1 MVIKK
6 QRRNEDGNK
15 KENGVSLLA
24 LVVTIIVLIII
35 AGAVIANIRGNSG
48 IINQSA
54 NADKKKLTSE
64 EKEAVQWAAAQAV
77 ADETNKSGVIAD
89 KTKIQEKLNT
99 YIGDADSKKFEYN
112 IYGPGDTYINKI
124 LTADIYVVKFQ
135 NTGNAYIID
144 ETGNVR
150 LDEDSSGIVDRDG
163 VLINPGSISI
173 NREPTGKYYE
183 LTITSNTKDYK
194 VTCSDESVL
203 DVKKD
208 KNGKILVENN
218 KIFVRGKE
226 LGKATILVETSK
238 EKRAMSYVTVHQ
250 EPTSIELTASGHIL
264 DISSAIKSLQI
275 KPTIYPSTA
284 NYKTGI
290 KWTSS
295 NNDIAVVDEN
305 GFVTG
310 ISNGDVTITA
320 TTENGKTATWNV
332 TVISTPLSIGLD
344 KENVTLDIS
353 TNKTYQFKATIYPS
367 TANTDIGLTW
377 SSSDNSVATVNKDGV
392 VTGVKNGTTVIT
404 VVTEN
409 KKVTS
414 ASVTVQTSP
423 VSISISP
430 SSATID
436 LSAEN
441 KSVQLKATISPNT
454 TNIKDKITW
463 TSTNNNI
470 ATVDSNGLVRG
481 YANGTVTITATT
493 ANGKSTKATIT
504 VQTSPTSITLST
516 NKIVLEKYT
525 NKNYQL
531 KAIVRP
537 TNANVYTNVSWTSSN
552 NGIVTV
558 NGNGYV
564 TAIGT
569 GTATITATTGN
580 GLSAKCTVVVENKV
594 QRITASPNSAAIKVG
609 DTFTSKITCSPSDT
623 TEQIVCV
630 NSNSKV
636 ISTNM
641 IASGNG
647 TYNLTVNGIAIG
659 NATITIKNSSST
671 VYAQISVN
679 VGLHISRGWSDAGA
693 VSSGWKQLGDVINNT
708 ACSTIKSIKGS
719 ANIGANSMWS
729 DRYFGLRIMALDTS
743 GNWVEIWSRYSGTF
757 TWNFG
762 KDRYYSADI
771 SLTPNKVYYSFAL
784 QFMYSTN
791 VDSGGAKYSNFSI
804 DIGT

>member
-1 MVIKK
+1 MV
-6 QRRNEDGNK
+6 NK

-671 VYAQISVN
+671 VYAQISVH
-679 VGLHISRGWSDAGA
+679 VGLLISRGWSDAGA

>member
-1 MVIKK
+1 MV
-6 QRRNEDGNK
+6 NK

-99 YIGDADSKKFEYN
+99 YIGDADSKNFEYN

-163 VLINPGSISI
+163 VLINPGAISI

-409 KKVTS
+409 QKATS

-679 VGLHISRGWSDAGA
+679 VGLHISRGWSDAGT

-719 ANIGANSMWS
+719 ANIGANSMYS

-743 GNWVEIWSRYSGTF
+743 GNWVEIWSRYSKKF

-762 KDRYYSADI
+762 KNRYYSADI
-771 SLTPNKVYYSFAL
+771 SLTPNKLYYSFAL

-791 VDSGGAKYSNFSI
+791 VDSGGTKYSNFSI
-804 DIGT
+804 DIET

>member
-1 MVIKK
+1 MKV
-6 QRRNEDGNK
+6 
-15 KENGVSLLA
+15 KENGMSLIA
-24 LVVTIIVLIII
+24 LVVTIIVLILL
-35 AGAVIANIRGNSG
+35 AGVTISNIRNDSG
-48 IINQSA
+48 LFNESLEARDEKIA
-54 NADKKKLTSE
+54 SE
-64 EKEAVQWAAAQAV
+64 ENEAIQWAAAQAV
-77 ADETNKSGVIAD
+77 ADDSNKTGQIIDKGQIAEKLDKYIGNQNEDMEYQIFGPEEEYKGTMIISDTYVVEFSKSG
-89 KTKIQEKLNT
+89 N
-99 YIGDADSKKFEYN
+99 S
-112 IYGPGDTYINKI
+112 
-124 LTADIYVVKFQ
+124 
-135 NTGNAYIID
+135 YIID
-144 ETGNVR
+144 GSGNVR
-150 LDEDSSGIVDRDG
+150 RDETGDKVASRDG
-163 VLINPGSISI
+163 VLIKPASTSI
-173 NREPTGKYYE
+173 NIGSE
-183 LTITSNTKDYK
+183 LTLNILANTNDYK

-203 DVKKD
+203 QVKKD
-208 KNGKILVENN
+208 LSGNIKVTNN
-218 KIFVRGKE
+218 TITVKGLK
-226 LGKATILVETSK
+226 LGKATIVVETSK

-609 DTFTSKITCSPSDT
+609 DTFTSKITYSPSDT

>member
-1 MVIKK
+1 MKV
-6 QRRNEDGNK
+6 
-15 KENGVSLLA
+15 KENGMSLIA
-24 LVVTIIVLIII
+24 LVVTIIVLILL
-35 AGAVIANIRGNSG
+35 AGVTISNIRNDSG
-48 IINQSA
+48 LFNKSLEARDEKIA
-54 NADKKKLTSE
+54 SE
-64 EKEAVQWAAAQAV
+64 ENEAIQWAAAQAV
-77 ADETNKSGVIAD
+77 ADDSNKTGQIIDKGQIAEKLDKYIGNQNEDMEYQIFGPEEEYKGTMIISDTYVVEFSKSG
-89 KTKIQEKLNT
+89 N
-99 YIGDADSKKFEYN
+99 S
-112 IYGPGDTYINKI
+112 
-124 LTADIYVVKFQ
+124 
-135 NTGNAYIID
+135 YIID
-144 ETGNVR
+144 GSGNVR
-150 LDEDSSGIVDRDG
+150 RDETGDKVASRDG
-163 VLINPGSISI
+163 VLIKPASTSI
-173 NREPTGKYYE
+173 NIGSE
-183 LTITSNTKDYK
+183 LTLNILANTNDYK

-203 DVKKD
+203 QVKKD
-208 KNGKILVENN
+208 LSGNIKVTNN
-218 KIFVRGKE
+218 TITVKGLK

-679 VGLHISRGWSDAGA
+679 VGLHISRGWSDAGD

>member
-1 MVIKK
+1 
-6 QRRNEDGNK
+6 
-15 KENGVSLLA
+15 
-24 LVVTIIVLIII
+24 
-35 AGAVIANIRGNSG
+35 
-48 IINQSA
+48 
-54 NADKKKLTSE
+54 
-64 EKEAVQWAAAQAV
+64 
-77 ADETNKSGVIAD
+77 
-89 KTKIQEKLNT
+89 
-99 YIGDADSKKFEYN
+99 
-112 IYGPGDTYINKI
+112 
-124 LTADIYVVKFQ
+124 
-135 NTGNAYIID
+135 
-144 ETGNVR
+144 
-150 LDEDSSGIVDRDG
+150 
-163 VLINPGSISI
+163 
-173 NREPTGKYYE
+173 
-183 LTITSNTKDYK
+183 
-194 VTCSDESVL
+194 
-203 DVKKD
+203 
-208 KNGKILVENN
+208 
-218 KIFVRGKE
+218 
-226 LGKATILVETSK
+226 
-238 EKRAMSYVTVHQ
+238 MSYVTVHQ

-531 KAIVRP
+531 KATVRP

-580 GLSAKCTVVVENKV
+580 GLSARCTVVVENKV

-609 DTFTSKITCSPSDT
+609 DTFTSKITYSPSDT

-743 GNWVEIWSRYSGTF
+743 GNW
-757 TWNFG
+757 
-762 KDRYYSADI
+762 
-771 SLTPNKVYYSFAL
+771 
-784 QFMYSTN
+784 
-791 VDSGGAKYSNFSI
+791 
-804 DIGT
+804 

>member
-1 MVIKK
+1 MKV
-6 QRRNEDGNK
+6 
-15 KENGVSLLA
+15 KENGMSLIA
-24 LVVTIIVLIII
+24 LVVTIIVLILL
-35 AGAVIANIRGNSG
+35 AGVTISNIRNDSG
-48 IINQSA
+48 LFNESLEARDEKIA
-54 NADKKKLTSE
+54 SE
-64 EKEAVQWAAAQAV
+64 ENEAIQWAAAQAV
-77 ADETNKSGVIAD
+77 ADDSNKTGQIIDKGQIAEKLDKYIGNQNEDMEYQIFGPEEEYKGTMIISDTYVVEFSKSG
-89 KTKIQEKLNT
+89 N
-99 YIGDADSKKFEYN
+99 S
-112 IYGPGDTYINKI
+112 
-124 LTADIYVVKFQ
+124 
-135 NTGNAYIID
+135 YIID
-144 ETGNVR
+144 GSGNVR
-150 LDEDSSGIVDRDG
+150 RDETGDKVASRDG
-163 VLINPGSISI
+163 VLIKPASTSI
-173 NREPTGKYYE
+173 NIGSE
-183 LTITSNTKDYK
+183 LTLNILANTNDYK

-531 KAIVRP
+531 KATVRP

-580 GLSAKCTVVVENKV
+580 GLSARCTVVVENKV

-609 DTFTSKITCSPSDT
+609 DTFTSKITYSPSDT

>member
-1 MVIKK
+1 MKV
-6 QRRNEDGNK
+6 
-15 KENGVSLLA
+15 KENGMSLIA
-24 LVVTIIVLIII
+24 LVVTIIVLILL
-35 AGAVIANIRGNSG
+35 AGVTISNIRNDSG
-48 IINQSA
+48 LFNKSLEARDEKIA
-54 NADKKKLTSE
+54 SE
-64 EKEAVQWAAAQAV
+64 ENEAIQWAAAQAV
-77 ADETNKSGVIAD
+77 ADDSNKTGQIIDKGQIAEKLDKYIGNQNEDMEYQIFGPEEEYKGTMIISDTYVVEFSKSG
-89 KTKIQEKLNT
+89 N
-99 YIGDADSKKFEYN
+99 S
-112 IYGPGDTYINKI
+112 
-124 LTADIYVVKFQ
+124 
-135 NTGNAYIID
+135 YIID
-144 ETGNVR
+144 GSGNVR
-150 LDEDSSGIVDRDG
+150 RDETGDKVASRDG
-163 VLINPGSISI
+163 VLIKPASTSI
-173 NREPTGKYYE
+173 NIGSE
-183 LTITSNTKDYK
+183 LTLNILANTNDYK

-757 TWNFG
+757 TFNFG

-791 VDSGGAKYSNFSI
+791 VGSGGAKYSNFSI

>member
-1 MVIKK
+1 M
-6 QRRNEDGNK
+6 
-15 KENGVSLLA
+15 
-24 LVVTIIVLIII
+24 
-35 AGAVIANIRGNSG
+35 
-48 IINQSA
+48 
-54 NADKKKLTSE
+54 
-64 EKEAVQWAAAQAV
+64 
-77 ADETNKSGVIAD
+77 
-89 KTKIQEKLNT
+89 
-99 YIGDADSKKFEYN
+99 
-112 IYGPGDTYINKI
+112 
-124 LTADIYVVKFQ
+124 
-135 NTGNAYIID
+135 
-144 ETGNVR
+144 
-150 LDEDSSGIVDRDG
+150 
-163 VLINPGSISI
+163 
-173 NREPTGKYYE
+173 
-183 LTITSNTKDYK
+183 
-194 VTCSDESVL
+194 
-203 DVKKD
+203 
-208 KNGKILVENN
+208 
-218 KIFVRGKE
+218 
-226 LGKATILVETSK
+226 
-238 EKRAMSYVTVHQ
+238 
-250 EPTSIELTASGHIL
+250 
-264 DISSAIKSLQI
+264 
-275 KPTIYPSTA
+275 
-284 NYKTGI
+284 
-290 KWTSS
+290 
-295 NNDIAVVDEN
+295 
-305 GFVTG
+305 
-310 ISNGDVTITA
+310 
-320 TTENGKTATWNV
+320 
-332 TVISTPLSIGLD
+332 
-344 KENVTLDIS
+344 
-353 TNKTYQFKATIYPS
+353 
-367 TANTDIGLTW
+367 
-377 SSSDNSVATVNKDGV
+377 ATVNKDGV

-647 TYNLTVNGIAIG
+647 TYNLIVNGIAIG

>member
-1 MVIKK
+1 MKV
-6 QRRNEDGNK
+6 
-15 KENGVSLLA
+15 KENGMSLIA
-24 LVVTIIVLIII
+24 LVVTIIVLILL
-35 AGAVIANIRGNSG
+35 AGVTISNIRNDSG
-48 IINQSA
+48 LFNKSLESRDEKIA
-54 NADKKKLTSE
+54 SE
-64 EKEAVQWAAAQAV
+64 ENEAIQWAAAQAV
-77 ADETNKSGVIAD
+77 ADDSNKTGQIIDKGQIAEKLDKYIGNQNEDMEYQIFGPEEDYKGTMIISDTYVVEFSKSG
-89 KTKIQEKLNT
+89 N
-99 YIGDADSKKFEYN
+99 S
-112 IYGPGDTYINKI
+112 
-124 LTADIYVVKFQ
+124 
-135 NTGNAYIID
+135 YIID
-144 ETGNVR
+144 GSGNVR
-150 LDEDSSGIVDRDG
+150 RDETGDKVASRDG
-163 VLINPGSISI
+163 VLIKPASTSI
-173 NREPTGKYYE
+173 NIGSE
-183 LTITSNTKDYK
+183 ITLNILANTKDYK

-409 KKVTS
+409 QKATS

-531 KAIVRP
+531 KATVRP

-671 VYAQISVN
+671 VYTQISVN

>member
-1 MVIKK
+1 MKV
-6 QRRNEDGNK
+6 
-15 KENGVSLLA
+15 KENGMSLIA
-24 LVVTIIVLIII
+24 LVVTIIVLILL
-35 AGAVIANIRGNSG
+35 AGVTISNIRNDSG
-48 IINQSA
+48 LFNKSLESRDEKIA
-54 NADKKKLTSE
+54 SE
-64 EKEAVQWAAAQAV
+64 ENEAIQWAAAQAV
-77 ADETNKSGVIAD
+77 ADDSNKTGQIIDKGQIAEKLDKYIGNQNEDMEYQIFGPEEDYKGTMIISDTYVVEFSKSG
-89 KTKIQEKLNT
+89 N
-99 YIGDADSKKFEYN
+99 S
-112 IYGPGDTYINKI
+112 
-124 LTADIYVVKFQ
+124 
-135 NTGNAYIID
+135 YIID
-144 ETGNVR
+144 GSGNVR
-150 LDEDSSGIVDRDG
+150 RDETGDKVASRDG
-163 VLINPGSISI
+163 VLIKPASTSI
-173 NREPTGKYYE
+173 NIGSE
-183 LTITSNTKDYK
+183 LTLNILANTKDYK

-454 TNIKDKITW
+454 TNIKNKITW

-531 KAIVRP
+531 KATVRP

-580 GLSAKCTVVVENKV
+580 GLSARCTVVVETKV

-743 GNWVEIWSRYSGTF
+743 GNLVEIWSRYSGTF

>member
-1 MVIKK
+1 MV
-6 QRRNEDGNK
+6 NK

-64 EKEAVQWAAAQAV
+64 EKEAVQWAASQAV

-144 ETGNVR
+144 E
-150 LDEDSSGIVDRDG
+150 
-163 VLINPGSISI
+163 
-173 NREPTGKYYE
+173 
-183 LTITSNTKDYK
+183 
-194 VTCSDESVL
+194 
-203 DVKKD
+203 
-208 KNGKILVENN
+208 
-218 KIFVRGKE
+218 
-226 LGKATILVETSK
+226 
-238 EKRAMSYVTVHQ
+238 
-250 EPTSIELTASGHIL
+250 
-264 DISSAIKSLQI
+264 
-275 KPTIYPSTA
+275 
-284 NYKTGI
+284 
-290 KWTSS
+290 
-295 NNDIAVVDEN
+295 
-305 GFVTG
+305 
-310 ISNGDVTITA
+310 
-320 TTENGKTATWNV
+320 
-332 TVISTPLSIGLD
+332 
-344 KENVTLDIS
+344 
-353 TNKTYQFKATIYPS
+353 
-367 TANTDIGLTW
+367 
-377 SSSDNSVATVNKDGV
+377 
-392 VTGVKNGTTVIT
+392 
-404 VVTEN
+404 
-409 KKVTS
+409 
-414 ASVTVQTSP
+414 
-423 VSISISP
+423 
-430 SSATID
+430 
-436 LSAEN
+436 
-441 KSVQLKATISPNT
+441 
-454 TNIKDKITW
+454 
-463 TSTNNNI
+463 
-470 ATVDSNGLVRG
+470 
-481 YANGTVTITATT
+481 
-493 ANGKSTKATIT
+493 
-504 VQTSPTSITLST
+504 
-516 NKIVLEKYT
+516 
-525 NKNYQL
+525 
-531 KAIVRP
+531 
-537 TNANVYTNVSWTSSN
+537 
-552 NGIVTV
+552 
-558 NGNGYV
+558 
-564 TAIGT
+564 
-569 GTATITATTGN
+569 TGN

-693 VSSGWKQLGDVINNT
+693 VSSGWKQLGDLINNT

>member
-1 MVIKK
+1 MKV
-6 QRRNEDGNK
+6 
-15 KENGVSLLA
+15 KENGMSLIA
-24 LVVTIIVLIII
+24 LVVTIIVLILL
-35 AGAVIANIRGNSG
+35 AGVTISNIRNDSG
-48 IINQSA
+48 LFNKSLEARDEKIA
-54 NADKKKLTSE
+54 SE
-64 EKEAVQWAAAQAV
+64 ENEAIQWAAAQAV
-77 ADETNKSGVIAD
+77 ADDSNKTGQIIDKGQIAEKLDKYIGNQNEDMEYQIFGPEEEYKGTMIISDTYVVEFSKSG
-89 KTKIQEKLNT
+89 N
-99 YIGDADSKKFEYN
+99 S
-112 IYGPGDTYINKI
+112 
-124 LTADIYVVKFQ
+124 
-135 NTGNAYIID
+135 YIID
-144 ETGNVR
+144 GSGNVR
-150 LDEDSSGIVDRDG
+150 RDETGDKVASRDG
-163 VLINPGSISI
+163 VLIKPASTSI
-173 NREPTGKYYE
+173 NIGSE
-183 LTITSNTKDYK
+183 LTLNILANTNDYK

-203 DVKKD
+203 QVKKD
-208 KNGKILVENN
+208 LSGNIKVTNN
-218 KIFVRGKE
+218 TITVKGLK
-226 LGKATILVETSK
+226 LGKATIVVETSK
-238 EKRAMSYVTVHQ
+238 EKRAISYITVHQ

>member
-1 MVIKK
+1 MA
-6 QRRNEDGNK
+6 NK

-183 LTITSNTKDYK
+183 LKITSNTKDYK

-275 KPTIYPSTA
+275 KPTIYPSTS

-344 KENVTLDIS
+344 KENITLDIS

-392 VTGVKNGTTVIT
+392 VTGVKNGTAVIT

-409 KKVTS
+409 QKTTS

-454 TNIKDKITW
+454 TNIKNKITW

-504 VQTSPTSITLST
+504 VQTSPTTIFLDKTNIVFDMSKNRTAQLTVRYNPSTSNVNKGIT
-516 NKIVLEKYT
+516 
-525 NKNYQL
+525 
-531 KAIVRP
+531 
-537 TNANVYTNVSWTSSN
+537 WTSSN
-552 NGIVTV
+552 NSVATV
-558 NGNGYV
+558 DGSGRV
-564 TAIGT
+564 TAK
-569 GTATITATTGN
+569 GN
-580 GLSAKCTVVVENKV
+580 
-594 QRITASPNSAAIKVG
+594 
-609 DTFTSKITCSPSDT
+609 
-623 TEQIVCV
+623 
-630 NSNSKV
+630 
-636 ISTNM
+636 
-641 IASGNG
+641 
-647 TYNLTVNGIAIG
+647 G
-659 NATITIKNSSST
+659 NATITAKTANGKTAQCQIQVITSITSISLNKTSATIEAIAGQSNTLQLIATVNPSTATENIQWTSSNWNVLHVSQSGLVTVQNVGSAVITAKNPNGT
-671 VYAQISVN
+671 VKATCSISVN
-679 VGLHISRGWSDAGA
+679 WAPITFSLPGLSRKG
-693 VSSGWKQLGDVINNT
+693 
-708 ACSTIKSIKGS
+708 KGS
-719 ANIGANSMWS
+719 FGYWS
-729 DRYFGLRIMALDTS
+729 YT
-743 GNWVEIWSRYSGTF
+743 V
-757 TWNFG
+757 
-762 KDRYYSADI
+762 
-771 SLTPNKVYYSFAL
+771 PP
-784 QFMYSTN
+784 
-791 VDSGGAKYSNFSI
+791 GAKYAIVESNSQI
-804 DIGT
+804 YNAYRDRNIHWTYSGNGSKSWKHYLDGGWGNDPSRSTDERVELNGGSEWKISVSMSGGVGTGKTPGYVYGSVTFYYK

>member
-1 MVIKK
+1 MKV
-6 QRRNEDGNK
+6 
-15 KENGVSLLA
+15 KENGMSLIA
-24 LVVTIIVLIII
+24 LVVTIIVLILL
-35 AGAVIANIRGNSG
+35 AGVTISNIRNDSG
-48 IINQSA
+48 LFNESLEARDEKIA
-54 NADKKKLTSE
+54 SE
-64 EKEAVQWAAAQAV
+64 ENEAIQWAAAQAV
-77 ADETNKSGVIAD
+77 ADDSNKTGQIIDKGQIAEKLDKYIGNQNEDMEYQIFGPEEEYKGTMIISDTYVVEFSKSG
-89 KTKIQEKLNT
+89 N
-99 YIGDADSKKFEYN
+99 S
-112 IYGPGDTYINKI
+112 
-124 LTADIYVVKFQ
+124 
-135 NTGNAYIID
+135 YIID
-144 ETGNVR
+144 GSGNVR
-150 LDEDSSGIVDRDG
+150 RDETGDKVASRDG
-163 VLINPGSISI
+163 VLIKPASTSI
-173 NREPTGKYYE
+173 NIGSE
-183 LTITSNTKDYK
+183 LTLNILANTNDYK
-194 VTCSDESVL
+194 VTCSDERVL

-671 VYAQISVN
+671 VYSQISVN

>member
-1 MVIKK
+1 MKV
-6 QRRNEDGNK
+6 
-15 KENGVSLLA
+15 KENGMSLIA
-24 LVVTIIVLIII
+24 LVVTIIVLILL
-35 AGAVIANIRGNSG
+35 AGVTISNIRNDSG
-48 IINQSA
+48 LFNKSLEARDEKIA
-54 NADKKKLTSE
+54 SE
-64 EKEAVQWAAAQAV
+64 ENEAIQWAAAQAV
-77 ADETNKSGVIAD
+77 ADDSNKTGQIIDKGQIAEKLDKYIGNQNEDMEYQIFGPEEEYKGTMIISDTYVVEFSKSG
-89 KTKIQEKLNT
+89 N
-99 YIGDADSKKFEYN
+99 S
-112 IYGPGDTYINKI
+112 
-124 LTADIYVVKFQ
+124 
-135 NTGNAYIID
+135 YIID
-144 ETGNVR
+144 GSGNVR
-150 LDEDSSGIVDRDG
+150 RDETGDKVASRDG

>member
-1 MVIKK
+1 MKV
-6 QRRNEDGNK
+6 
-15 KENGVSLLA
+15 KENGMSLIA
-24 LVVTIIVLIII
+24 LVVTIIVLILL
-35 AGAVIANIRGNSG
+35 AGVTISNIRNDSG
-48 IINQSA
+48 LFNKSLEARDEKIA
-54 NADKKKLTSE
+54 SE
-64 EKEAVQWAAAQAV
+64 ENEAIQWAAAQAV
-77 ADETNKSGVIAD
+77 ADDSNKTGQIIDKGQIAEKLDKYIGNQNEDMEYQIFGPEEEYKGTMIISDTYVVEFSKSG
-89 KTKIQEKLNT
+89 N
-99 YIGDADSKKFEYN
+99 S
-112 IYGPGDTYINKI
+112 
-124 LTADIYVVKFQ
+124 
-135 NTGNAYIID
+135 YIID
-144 ETGNVR
+144 GSGNVR
-150 LDEDSSGIVDRDG
+150 RDETGDKVASRDG
-163 VLINPGSISI
+163 VLIKPASTSI
-173 NREPTGKYYE
+173 NIGSE
-183 LTITSNTKDYK
+183 LTLNILANTNDYK

-719 ANIGANSMWS
+719 ANIGANSMYS

-743 GNWVEIWSRYSGTF
+743 GNWVEIWSRYSEKF

-762 KDRYYSADI
+762 KNRYYSADI
-771 SLTPNKVYYSFAL
+771 SLTPNKLYYSFAL

-791 VDSGGAKYSNFSI
+791 VDSGGTKYSNFSI
-804 DIGT
+804 DIET

>member
-1 MVIKK
+1 MKV
-6 QRRNEDGNK
+6 
-15 KENGVSLLA
+15 KENGMSLIA
-24 LVVTIIVLIII
+24 LVVTIIVLILL
-35 AGAVIANIRGNSG
+35 AGVTISNIRNDSG
-48 IINQSA
+48 LFNKSLESRDEKIA
-54 NADKKKLTSE
+54 SE
-64 EKEAVQWAAAQAV
+64 ENEAIQWAAAQAV
-77 ADETNKSGVIAD
+77 ADDSNKTGQIIDKGQIAEKLDKYIGNQNEDMEYQIFGPEEEYKGTMIISDTYVVEFSKSG
-89 KTKIQEKLNT
+89 N
-99 YIGDADSKKFEYN
+99 S
-112 IYGPGDTYINKI
+112 
-124 LTADIYVVKFQ
+124 
-135 NTGNAYIID
+135 YIID
-144 ETGNVR
+144 GSGNVR
-150 LDEDSSGIVDRDG
+150 RDETGDKVASRDG
-163 VLINPGSISI
+163 VLIKPASTSI
-173 NREPTGKYYE
+173 NIGSE
-183 LTITSNTKDYK
+183 LTLNILANTKDYK

-454 TNIKDKITW
+454 TNIKNKITW

-531 KAIVRP
+531 KATVRP

-580 GLSAKCTVVVENKV
+580 GLSARCTVVVETKV

-609 DTFTSKITCSPSDT
+609 DTFTSKITYSPSDT

-729 DRYFGLRIMALDTS
+729 DRYFGLRIVALDTS
-743 GNWVEIWSRYSGTF
+743 GNWVEIWSRYSGKF

-784 QFMYSTN
+784 QFMYSTS
-791 VDSGGAKYSNFSI
+791 VDSGGTKYSNFSI
-804 DIGT
+804 DIET

>member
-1 MVIKK
+1 MKV
-6 QRRNEDGNK
+6 
-15 KENGVSLLA
+15 KENGMSLIA
-24 LVVTIIVLIII
+24 LVVTIIVLILL
-35 AGAVIANIRGNSG
+35 AGVTISNIRNDSG
-48 IINQSA
+48 LFNKSLESRDEKIA
-54 NADKKKLTSE
+54 SE
-64 EKEAVQWAAAQAV
+64 ENEAIQWAAAQAV
-77 ADETNKSGVIAD
+77 ADDSNKTGQIIDKGQIAEKLDKYIGNQNEDMEYQIFGPEEDYKGTMIISDTYVVEFSKSG
-89 KTKIQEKLNT
+89 N
-99 YIGDADSKKFEYN
+99 S
-112 IYGPGDTYINKI
+112 
-124 LTADIYVVKFQ
+124 
-135 NTGNAYIID
+135 YIID
-144 ETGNVR
+144 GSGNVR
-150 LDEDSSGIVDRDG
+150 RDETGDKVASRDG
-163 VLINPGSISI
+163 VLIKPASTSI
-173 NREPTGKYYE
+173 NIGSE
-183 LTITSNTKDYK
+183 LTLNILANTKDYK

-454 TNIKDKITW
+454 TNIKNKITW

-531 KAIVRP
+531 KATVRP

-580 GLSAKCTVVVENKV
+580 GLSARCTVVVETKV

-609 DTFTSKITCSPSDT
+609 DTFTSKITYSPSDT

-647 TYNLTVNGIAIG
+647 TYNLTVQGIAIG

-671 VYAQISVN
+671 VYTQISVN

-762 KDRYYSADI
+762 IDRYYSADI

>member
-1 MVIKK
+1 MV
-6 QRRNEDGNK
+6 NK

-344 KENVTLDIS
+344 KENVTLDNIETES
-353 TNKTYQFKATIYPS
+353 VKKLNNNTIENTMKKFVSYCNSGDYVQAYNMLTDDCKEALKYNDAKTFKEYYIDLRFPEKQEYSLSKWAVEGDNAVYLVTFNGDLLATGGEKYSSNEEYYTFVKKDNEYKINVNNYIYCENKNTRYVFDDIDVKIGKINRYSKYEEMTIEIKNNSQKTIAVTTNDAGNRVYLTNTKGAIY
-367 TANTDIGLTW
+367 
-377 SSSDNSVATVNKDGV
+377 SSINSVLDEQDLILNAGETKE
-392 VTGVKNGTTVIT
+392 IT
-404 VVTEN
+404 VKFN
-409 KKVTS
+409 KLY
-414 ASVTVQTSP
+414 SVANKADKLIFP
-423 VSISISP
+423 KIIL
-430 SSATID
+430 D
-436 LSAEN
+436 YEDYLSTHNRTAY
-441 KSVQLKATISPNT
+441 SNT
-454 TNIKDKITW
+454 T
-463 TSTNNNI
+463 
-470 ATVDSNGLVRG
+470 
-481 YANGTVTITATT
+481 
-493 ANGKSTKATIT
+493 TIT
-504 VQTSPTSITLST
+504 VQ
-516 NKIVLEKYT
+516 
-525 NKNYQL
+525 
-531 KAIVRP
+531 
-537 TNANVYTNVSWTSSN
+537 
-552 NGIVTV
+552 
-558 NGNGYV
+558 
-564 TAIGT
+564 
-569 GTATITATTGN
+569 
-580 GLSAKCTVVVENKV
+580 
-594 QRITASPNSAAIKVG
+594 
-609 DTFTSKITCSPSDT
+609 
-623 TEQIVCV
+623 
-630 NSNSKV
+630 
-636 ISTNM
+636 
-641 IASGNG
+641 
-647 TYNLTVNGIAIG
+647 YN
-659 NATITIKNSSST
+659 
-671 VYAQISVN
+671 
-679 VGLHISRGWSDAGA
+679 
-693 VSSGWKQLGDVINNT
+693 
-708 ACSTIKSIKGS
+708 
-719 ANIGANSMWS
+719 
-729 DRYFGLRIMALDTS
+729 
-743 GNWVEIWSRYSGTF
+743 
-757 TWNFG
+757 
-762 KDRYYSADI
+762 
-771 SLTPNKVYYSFAL
+771 
-784 QFMYSTN
+784 
-791 VDSGGAKYSNFSI
+791 
-804 DIGT
+804 

>member
-1 MVIKK
+1 MV
-6 QRRNEDGNK
+6 NK

-531 KAIVRP
+531 KATVRP

-569 GTATITATTGN
+569 GTATITAT
-580 GLSAKCTVVVENKV
+580 
-594 QRITASPNSAAIKVG
+594 
-609 DTFTSKITCSPSDT
+609 
-623 TEQIVCV
+623 
-630 NSNSKV
+630 
-636 ISTNM
+636 
-641 IASGNG
+641 SGN
-647 TYNLTVNGIAIG
+647 
-659 NATITIKNSSST
+659 
-671 VYAQISVN
+671 
-679 VGLHISRGWSDAGA
+679 
-693 VSSGWKQLGDVINNT
+693 
-708 ACSTIKSIKGS
+708 
-719 ANIGANSMWS
+719 
-729 DRYFGLRIMALDTS
+729 
-743 GNWVEIWSRYSGTF
+743 
-757 TWNFG
+757 
-762 KDRYYSADI
+762 
-771 SLTPNKVYYSFAL
+771 
-784 QFMYSTN
+784 
-791 VDSGGAKYSNFSI
+791 
-804 DIGT
+804 

>member
-1 MVIKK
+1 MV
-6 QRRNEDGNK
+6 NK

-275 KPTIYPSTA
+275 KPTIYPSTS

-679 VGLHISRGWSDAGA
+679 VGLHISRGWSDAGT

-729 DRYFGLRIMALDTS
+729 DRYFGLRIVALDTS
-743 GNWVEIWSRYSGTF
+743 GNWVEIWSRYSGKF

-784 QFMYSTN
+784 QFMYSTS
-791 VDSGGAKYSNFSI
+791 VDSGGTKYSNFSI
-804 DIGT
+804 DIET

>member
-1 MVIKK
+1 MKV
-6 QRRNEDGNK
+6 
-15 KENGVSLLA
+15 KENGMSLIA
-24 LVVTIIVLIII
+24 LVVTIIVLILL
-35 AGAVIANIRGNSG
+35 AGVTISNIRNDSG
-48 IINQSA
+48 LFNESLEARDEKIA
-54 NADKKKLTSE
+54 SE
-64 EKEAVQWAAAQAV
+64 ENEAIQWAAAQAV
-77 ADETNKSGVIAD
+77 ADDSNKTGQIIDKGQIAEKLDKYIGNQNEDMEYQIFGPEEEYKGTMIISDTYVVEFSKSG
-89 KTKIQEKLNT
+89 N
-99 YIGDADSKKFEYN
+99 S
-112 IYGPGDTYINKI
+112 
-124 LTADIYVVKFQ
+124 
-135 NTGNAYIID
+135 YIID
-144 ETGNVR
+144 GSGNVR
-150 LDEDSSGIVDRDG
+150 RDETGDKVASRDG
-163 VLINPGSISI
+163 VLIKPASTSI
-173 NREPTGKYYE
+173 NIGSE
-183 LTITSNTKDYK
+183 LTLNILANTKDYK

-743 GNWVEIWSRYSGTF
+743 GNLVEIWSRYSGTF

>member
-1 MVIKK
+1 MKV
-6 QRRNEDGNK
+6 
-15 KENGVSLLA
+15 KENGMSLIA
-24 LVVTIIVLIII
+24 LVVTIIVLILL
-35 AGAVIANIRGNSG
+35 AGVTISNIRNDSG
-48 IINQSA
+48 LFNESLEARDEKIA
-54 NADKKKLTSE
+54 SE
-64 EKEAVQWAAAQAV
+64 ENEAIQWAAAQAV
-77 ADETNKSGVIAD
+77 ADDSNKTGQIIDKGQIAEKLDKYIGNQNEDMEYQIFGPEEEYKGTMIISDTYVVEFSKSG
-89 KTKIQEKLNT
+89 N
-99 YIGDADSKKFEYN
+99 S
-112 IYGPGDTYINKI
+112 
-124 LTADIYVVKFQ
+124 
-135 NTGNAYIID
+135 YIID
-144 ETGNVR
+144 GSGNVR
-150 LDEDSSGIVDRDG
+150 RDETGDKVASRDG
-163 VLINPGSISI
+163 VLIKPASTSI
-173 NREPTGKYYE
+173 NIGSE
-183 LTITSNTKDYK
+183 LTLNILANTNDYK

-203 DVKKD
+203 QVKKD
-208 KNGKILVENN
+208 LSGNIKVTNN
-218 KIFVRGKE
+218 TITVKGLK
-226 LGKATILVETSK
+226 LGKATIVVETSK
-238 EKRAMSYVTVHQ
+238 EKRAISYITVHQ

>member
-1 MVIKK
+1 MKV
-6 QRRNEDGNK
+6 
-15 KENGVSLLA
+15 KENGMSLIA
-24 LVVTIIVLIII
+24 LVVTIIVLILL
-35 AGAVIANIRGNSG
+35 AGVTISNIRNDSG
-48 IINQSA
+48 LFNKSLEARDEKIA
-54 NADKKKLTSE
+54 SE
-64 EKEAVQWAAAQAV
+64 ENEAIQWAAAQAV
-77 ADETNKSGVIAD
+77 ADDSNKTGQIIDKGQIAEKLDKYIGNQNEDMEYQIFGPEEEYKGTMIISDTYVVEFSKSG
-89 KTKIQEKLNT
+89 N
-99 YIGDADSKKFEYN
+99 S
-112 IYGPGDTYINKI
+112 
-124 LTADIYVVKFQ
+124 
-135 NTGNAYIID
+135 YIID
-144 ETGNVR
+144 GSGNVR
-150 LDEDSSGIVDRDG
+150 RDETGDKVASRDG
-163 VLINPGSISI
+163 VLIKPASTSI
-173 NREPTGKYYE
+173 NIGSE
-183 LTITSNTKDYK
+183 LTLNILANTKDYK

>member
-1 MVIKK
+1 MKV
-6 QRRNEDGNK
+6 
-15 KENGVSLLA
+15 KENGMSLIA
-24 LVVTIIVLIII
+24 LVVTIIVLILL
-35 AGAVIANIRGNSG
+35 AGVTISNIRNDSG
-48 IINQSA
+48 LFNESLEARDEKIA
-54 NADKKKLTSE
+54 SE
-64 EKEAVQWAAAQAV
+64 ENEAIQWAAAQAV
-77 ADETNKSGVIAD
+77 ADDSNKTGQIIDKGQIAEKLDKYIGNQNEDMEYQIFGPEEEYKGTMIISDTYVVEFSKSG
-89 KTKIQEKLNT
+89 N
-99 YIGDADSKKFEYN
+99 S
-112 IYGPGDTYINKI
+112 
-124 LTADIYVVKFQ
+124 
-135 NTGNAYIID
+135 YIID
-144 ETGNVR
+144 GSGNVR
-150 LDEDSSGIVDRDG
+150 RDETGDKVASRDG
-163 VLINPGSISI
+163 VLIKPASTSI
-173 NREPTGKYYE
+173 NIGSE
-183 LTITSNTKDYK
+183 LTLNILANTKDYK
-194 VTCSDESVL
+194 VTCSDERVL

>member
-1 MVIKK
+1 MKV
-6 QRRNEDGNK
+6 
-15 KENGVSLLA
+15 KENGMSLIA
-24 LVVTIIVLIII
+24 LVVTIIVLILL
-35 AGAVIANIRGNSG
+35 AGVTISNIRNDSG
-48 IINQSA
+48 LFNKSLEARDEKIA
-54 NADKKKLTSE
+54 SE
-64 EKEAVQWAAAQAV
+64 ENEAIQWAAAQAV
-77 ADETNKSGVIAD
+77 ADDSNKTGQIIDKGQIAEKLDKYIGNQNEDMEYQIFGPEEEYKGTMIISDTYVVEFSKSG
-89 KTKIQEKLNT
+89 N
-99 YIGDADSKKFEYN
+99 S
-112 IYGPGDTYINKI
+112 
-124 LTADIYVVKFQ
+124 
-135 NTGNAYIID
+135 YIID
-144 ETGNVR
+144 GSGNVR
-150 LDEDSSGIVDRDG
+150 RDETGDKVASRDG
-163 VLINPGSISI
+163 VLIKPASTSI
-173 NREPTGKYYE
+173 NIGSE
-183 LTITSNTKDYK
+183 LTLNILANTNDYK

-203 DVKKD
+203 QVKKD
-208 KNGKILVENN
+208 LSGNIKVTNN
-218 KIFVRGKE
+218 TITVKGLK
-226 LGKATILVETSK
+226 LGKATIVVETSK
-238 EKRAMSYVTVHQ
+238 EKRAISYITVHQ

-719 ANIGANSMWS
+719 ANIGANSMYS

-743 GNWVEIWSRYSGTF
+743 GNWVEIWSRYSKKF

-762 KDRYYSADI
+762 KNRYYSADI
-771 SLTPNKVYYSFAL
+771 SLTPNKLYYSFAL

-791 VDSGGAKYSNFSI
+791 VDSGGTKYSNFSI
-804 DIGT
+804 DIET

>member
-1 MVIKK
+1 MKV
-6 QRRNEDGNK
+6 
-15 KENGVSLLA
+15 KENGMSLIA
-24 LVVTIIVLIII
+24 LVVTIIVLILL
-35 AGAVIANIRGNSG
+35 AGVTISNIRNDSG
-48 IINQSA
+48 LFNKSLEAKDEKIA
-54 NADKKKLTSE
+54 SE
-64 EKEAVQWAAAQAV
+64 ENEAIQWAAAQAV
-77 ADETNKSGVIAD
+77 ADDSNKTGQIIDKGQIAEKLDKYIGNQNEDMEYQIFGPEEEYKGTMIISDTYVVEFSKSG
-89 KTKIQEKLNT
+89 N
-99 YIGDADSKKFEYN
+99 S
-112 IYGPGDTYINKI
+112 
-124 LTADIYVVKFQ
+124 
-135 NTGNAYIID
+135 YIID
-144 ETGNVR
+144 GSGNVR
-150 LDEDSSGIVDRDG
+150 RDETGDKVASRDG
-163 VLINPGSISI
+163 VLIKPASTSI
-173 NREPTGKYYE
+173 NIGSE
-183 LTITSNTKDYK
+183 LTLNILANTNDYK

-203 DVKKD
+203 QVKKD
-208 KNGKILVENN
+208 LSGNIKVTNN
-218 KIFVRGKE
+218 TITVKGLK
-226 LGKATILVETSK
+226 LGKATIVVETSK
-238 EKRAMSYVTVHQ
+238 EKRAISYITVHQ
-250 EPTSIELTASGHIL
+250 EPTSIELSAISELL

-791 VDSGGAKYSNFSI
+791 VGSGGAKYSNFSI

>member
-1 MVIKK
+1 MKV
-6 QRRNEDGNK
+6 
-15 KENGVSLLA
+15 KENGMSLIA
-24 LVVTIIVLIII
+24 LVVTIIVLILL
-35 AGAVIANIRGNSG
+35 AGVTISNIRNDSG
-48 IINQSA
+48 LFNKSLEARDEKIA
-54 NADKKKLTSE
+54 SE
-64 EKEAVQWAAAQAV
+64 ENEAIQWAAAQAV
-77 ADETNKSGVIAD
+77 ADDSNKTGQIINKGQIAEKLDKYIGNQNEDMEYQIFGPEEEYKGTMIISDTYVVEFSKSG
-89 KTKIQEKLNT
+89 N
-99 YIGDADSKKFEYN
+99 S
-112 IYGPGDTYINKI
+112 
-124 LTADIYVVKFQ
+124 
-135 NTGNAYIID
+135 YIID
-144 ETGNVR
+144 GSGNVR
-150 LDEDSSGIVDRDG
+150 RDETGDKVASRDG
-163 VLINPGSISI
+163 VLIKPASTSI
-173 NREPTGKYYE
+173 NIGSE
-183 LTITSNTKDYK
+183 LTLNILANTNDYK

-203 DVKKD
+203 QVKKD
-208 KNGKILVENN
+208 LSGNIKVTNN
-218 KIFVRGKE
+218 TITVKGLK
-226 LGKATILVETSK
+226 LGKATIVVETSK
-238 EKRAMSYVTVHQ
+238 EKRAISYITVHQ

-531 KAIVRP
+531 KATVRP

-580 GLSAKCTVVVENKV
+580 GLSARCTVVVENKV

-609 DTFTSKITCSPSDT
+609 DTFTSKITYSPSDT

>member
-1 MVIKK
+1 MKV
-6 QRRNEDGNK
+6 
-15 KENGVSLLA
+15 KENGMSLIA
-24 LVVTIIVLIII
+24 LVVTIIVLILL
-35 AGAVIANIRGNSG
+35 AGVTISNIRNDSG
-48 IINQSA
+48 LFNKSLEARDEKIA
-54 NADKKKLTSE
+54 SE
-64 EKEAVQWAAAQAV
+64 ENEAIQWAAAQAV
-77 ADETNKSGVIAD
+77 ADDSNKTGQIIDKGQIAEKLDKYIGNQNEDMEYQIFGPEEEYKGTMIISDTYVVEFSKSG
-89 KTKIQEKLNT
+89 N
-99 YIGDADSKKFEYN
+99 S
-112 IYGPGDTYINKI
+112 
-124 LTADIYVVKFQ
+124 
-135 NTGNAYIID
+135 YIID
-144 ETGNVR
+144 GSGNVR
-150 LDEDSSGIVDRDG
+150 RDETGDEVASRDG
-163 VLINPGSISI
+163 VLIKPASTSI
-173 NREPTGKYYE
+173 NIGSE
-183 LTITSNTKDYK
+183 LTLNILANTKDYK

-757 TWNFG
+757 KWNFG

>member
-1 MVIKK
+1 MKV
-6 QRRNEDGNK
+6 
-15 KENGVSLLA
+15 KENGMSLIA
-24 LVVTIIVLIII
+24 LVVTIIVLILL
-35 AGAVIANIRGNSG
+35 AGVTISNIRNDSG
-48 IINQSA
+48 LFNKSLESRDEKIA
-54 NADKKKLTSE
+54 SE
-64 EKEAVQWAAAQAV
+64 ENEAIQWAAAQAV
-77 ADETNKSGVIAD
+77 ADDSNKTGQIIDKGQIAEKLDKYIGNQNEDMEYQIFGPEEDYKGTMIISDTYVVEFSKSG
-89 KTKIQEKLNT
+89 N
-99 YIGDADSKKFEYN
+99 S
-112 IYGPGDTYINKI
+112 
-124 LTADIYVVKFQ
+124 
-135 NTGNAYIID
+135 YIID
-144 ETGNVR
+144 GSGNVR
-150 LDEDSSGIVDRDG
+150 RDETGDKVASRDG
-163 VLINPGSISI
+163 VLIKPASTSI
-173 NREPTGKYYE
+173 NIGSE
-183 LTITSNTKDYK
+183 LTLNILANTNDYK

-454 TNIKDKITW
+454 TNIKNKITW

-531 KAIVRP
+531 KATVRP

-580 GLSAKCTVVVENKV
+580 GLSARCTVVVETKV

-609 DTFTSKITCSPSDT
+609 DTFTSKITYSPSDT

-647 TYNLTVNGIAIG
+647 TYNLTVQGIAIG

-671 VYAQISVN
+671 VYTQISVN

-757 TWNFG
+757 KWNFG

>member
-1 MVIKK
+1 MKV
-6 QRRNEDGNK
+6 
-15 KENGVSLLA
+15 KENGMSLIA
-24 LVVTIIVLIII
+24 LVVTIIVLILL
-35 AGAVIANIRGNSG
+35 AGVTISNIRNDSG
-48 IINQSA
+48 LFNKSLESRDEKIA
-54 NADKKKLTSE
+54 SE
-64 EKEAVQWAAAQAV
+64 ENEAIQWAAAQAV
-77 ADETNKSGVIAD
+77 ADDSNKTGQIIDKGQIAEKLDKYIGNQNEDMEYQIFGPEEDYKGTMIISDTYVVEFSKSG
-89 KTKIQEKLNT
+89 N
-99 YIGDADSKKFEYN
+99 S
-112 IYGPGDTYINKI
+112 
-124 LTADIYVVKFQ
+124 
-135 NTGNAYIID
+135 YIID
-144 ETGNVR
+144 GSGNVR
-150 LDEDSSGIVDRDG
+150 RDETGDKVASRDG
-163 VLINPGSISI
+163 VLIKPASTSI
-173 NREPTGKYYE
+173 NIGSE
-183 LTITSNTKDYK
+183 LTLNILANTNDYK

-203 DVKKD
+203 QVKKD
-208 KNGKILVENN
+208 LSGNIKVTNN
-218 KIFVRGKE
+218 TITVKGLK
-226 LGKATILVETSK
+226 LGKATIVVETSK
-238 EKRAMSYVTVHQ
+238 EKRAISYITVHQ

-454 TNIKDKITW
+454 TNIKNKITW

-531 KAIVRP
+531 KATVRP

-580 GLSAKCTVVVENKV
+580 GLSARCTVVVETKV

-609 DTFTSKITCSPSDT
+609 DTFTSKITYSPSDT

-647 TYNLTVNGIAIG
+647 TYNLTVQGIAIG

-671 VYAQISVN
+671 VYTQISVN

>member
-1 MVIKK
+1 MV
-6 QRRNEDGNK
+6 NK

-183 LTITSNTKDYK
+183 LKITSNTKDYK

-409 KKVTS
+409 QKATS
-414 ASVTVQTSP
+414 ASV
-423 VSISISP
+423 
-430 SSATID
+430 
-436 LSAEN
+436 
-441 KSVQLKATISPNT
+441 
-454 TNIKDKITW
+454 
-463 TSTNNNI
+463 
-470 ATVDSNGLVRG
+470 
-481 YANGTVTITATT
+481 
-493 ANGKSTKATIT
+493 T

-531 KAIVRP
+531 KATVRP

-671 VYAQISVN
+671 VYTQISVN

>member
-1 MVIKK
+1 MV
-6 QRRNEDGNK
+6 NK

-99 YIGDADSKKFEYN
+99 YIGDADSKNFEYN

-194 VTCSDESVL
+194 VTCSDERVL

-641 IASGNG
+641 IASGMV
-647 TYNLTVNGIAIG
+647 LII
-659 NATITIKNSSST
+659 
-671 VYAQISVN
+671 
-679 VGLHISRGWSDAGA
+679 
-693 VSSGWKQLGDVINNT
+693 
-708 ACSTIKSIKGS
+708 
-719 ANIGANSMWS
+719 
-729 DRYFGLRIMALDTS
+729 
-743 GNWVEIWSRYSGTF
+743 
-757 TWNFG
+757 
-762 KDRYYSADI
+762 
-771 SLTPNKVYYSFAL
+771 
-784 QFMYSTN
+784 
-791 VDSGGAKYSNFSI
+791 
-804 DIGT
+804 